1 MASFMA
7 ASANPAYASLFP
19 QAEDARLQVISKQPG
34 EKQWP
39 FAVDVGTLAC
49 VYVLGMKVVVFLPYS
64 VTMPDED
71 FFDEFEKRDDAL
83 VVTTDPLQ
91 LLVANAK
98 YFVRDM
104 SIEDKIRRM
113 GPYVSLGKKLCD
125 QPEGAIVG
133 PGEL

>member
-1 MASFMA
+1 MVSFLAAAATPSHASI
-7 ASANPAYASLFP
+7 FP
-19 QAEDARLQVISKQPG
+19 QAEDVRLQVISKQPG
-34 EKQWP
+34 ETQWP

-49 VYVLGMKVVVFLPYS
+49 VYALGMRVVVFLPYS
-64 VTMPDED
+64 VTKPDED
-71 FFDEFEKRDDAL
+71 FFDEFENRDDAL

-91 LLVANAK
+91 LLVADAK
-98 YFVRDM
+98 YFVPDM